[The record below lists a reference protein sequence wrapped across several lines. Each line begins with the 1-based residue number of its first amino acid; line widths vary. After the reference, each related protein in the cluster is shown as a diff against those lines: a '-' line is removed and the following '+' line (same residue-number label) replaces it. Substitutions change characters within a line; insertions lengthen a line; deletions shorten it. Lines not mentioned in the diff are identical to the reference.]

1 MNQFRDDF
9 IYSNNFNFF
18 FFLKNL
24 NEIFLSSSRS
34 EESRPPTACPAS
46 DSAVRW
52 MAVRQPLEMNYFH
65 LQEVTKN
72 KFHFLLY
79 SDPNNFPLRCIPVMN
94 WLLAAL

>member
-1 MNQFRDDF
+1 MNIFRD
-9 IYSNNFNFF
+9 NFTRTISIS

-24 NEIFLSSSRS
+24 NEICLSSSRS

-65 LQEVTKN
+65 LQEVTKI
-72 KFHFLLY
+72 
-79 SDPNNFPLRCIPVMN
+79 NFIFSCIPIQTIFRC
-94 WLLAAL
+94 AASP